1 MVKGRFRTEDH
12 AVVHVLE
19 TERAPSITGS
29 RRLEGKIA
37 VITGAGSGMGLAM
50 ARRFTAAGASVVA
63 ADWNAERL
71 NAAVSEIQAT
81 GGTILGACGNIAER
95 ATAEALVDQAVE
107 AYGRIDVLVNNAG
120 VMDYMQGIGE
130 LSEDVWRR
138 VLGIN
143 LDGPMYTM
151 RRAVPK
157 MLAQGGGS
165 IVNIASTAGI
175 EGGAAGA
182 AYTASKHALVGL
194 TRNTAW
200 MYAARGIRCNAICPG
215 GTKTNIGE
223 TMPPDKLDATGAARA
238 GTYASL
244 IPAFLESEDIAAL
257 ALFLASDESR
267 YINGAIIP
275 ADAGW
280 TAA

>member
-1 MVKGRFRTEDH
+1 MTQVLDSVRVEH
-12 AVVHVLE
+12 ATSL
-19 TERAPSITGS
+19 
-29 RRLEGKIA
+29 RLQGKIA

-50 ARRFTAAGASVVA
+50 ARRFTAEGASVIA
-63 ADWNAERL
+63 GDWNAARL
-71 NAAVSEIQAT
+71 DAAVAEIQT
-81 GGTILGACGNIAER
+81 GGGAIVGAQGNIADR
-95 ATAEALVDQAVE
+95 GTAEGLVDLALSTH
-107 AYGRIDVLVNNAG
+107 GRIDVLVNNAG
-120 VMDYMQGIGE
+120 VMDYMQGVGE
-130 LSEDVWRR
+130 LSDDVWRR
-138 VLGIN
+138 VLSIN
-143 LDGPMYTM
+143 LEGPLFTM
-151 RRAVPK
+151 RRAIPR
-157 MLAQGGGS
+157 MIEQGGGS
-165 IVNIASTAGI
+165 IVNVSSTAGI

-200 MYAARGIRCNAICPG
+200 IYATKGIRCNAICPG
-215 GTKTNIGE
+215 GTRTNIAE
-223 TMPPDKLDATGAARA
+223 TMPTDRLDPAGAARA
-238 GTYASL
+238 GAYAAL

>member
-1 MVKGRFRTEDH
+1 M
-12 AVVHVLE
+12 
-19 TERAPSITGS
+19 
-29 RRLEGKIA
+29 RLDGKVA

-50 ARRFTAAGASVVA
+50 ATLFAAEGARIIG
-63 ADWNAERL
+63 ADWNAVRL
-71 NAAVSEIQAT
+71 EEAVAAIRAS
-81 GGTILGACGNIAER
+81 GGTIVGVQGNIADQ
-95 ATAEALVDQAVE
+95 ATAEGLVDLAVTTH
-107 AYGRIDVLVNNAG
+107 GRIDVLVNNAG
-120 VMDYMQGIGE
+120 VMDFMQGVGE
-130 LSEDVWRR
+130 LSDDIWRR

-143 LDGPMYTM
+143 LEGPMFTM
-151 RRAVPK
+151 RRAVPHMVK
-157 MLAQGGGS
+157 QGSGS

-182 AYTASKHALVGL
+182 AYTASKHGLVGL

-200 MYAARGIRCNAICPG
+200 IYATKGVRCNAICPG
-215 GTKTNIGE
+215 ATATHIAE
-223 TMPPDKLDATGAARA
+223 TMTPERMDDAGAARA
-238 GTYASL
+238 GAYAAL
-244 IPAFLESEDIAAL
+244 VPAILDPKDIAAL